1 MPVSGPGQG
10 SPWSAS
16 RPTESVPLQSFFRN
30 GVSCLPVALVP
41 TDGGAIRLSESELF
55 QQDLR
60 KITGRYLDIEEVR
73 RFGKT
78 GILCRSSNVECLTE
92 LLACTRFA
100 HTSVRAFI
108 PPHLACV
115 KGIVRGVPTNISPE
129 AFLKML
135 APADVVSVYRC
146 NRSVGDT
153 RVPTESVIVSFAG
166 LTRPTEVKAW
176 PYLFRV
182 EALSPRP
189 LQCRNC
195 WRFGH
200 SANACRSST
209 RCVKCGGSHS
219 TSDCNVETPRCCL
232 CEGTHTASDNS
243 CPARGRELQIIEI
256 IEKRHCSRTEAIS
269 LIKERDSGYA
279 AVTARQSISLEAT
292 VSAAVAT
299 AIDKAIPIVMERL
312 FNTFAEGLT
321 EMLAARLNNL
331 CNSFPVASATAG
343 GLACSESV
351 SYSENQME
359 LVQNRPTVAS
369 SPSPVNAEPSNS
381 FGEMRL
387 GNVVNKRRSTP
398 LSPSQSSLLKPKKG
412 STVDKQKQDVLR
424 SAVESTILS

>member
-1 MPVSGPGQG
+1 M
-10 SPWSAS
+10 
-16 RPTESVPLQSFFRN
+16 
-30 GVSCLPVALVP
+30 
-41 TDGGAIRLSESELF
+41 
-55 QQDLR
+55 
-60 KITGRYLDIEEVR
+60 
-73 RFGKT
+73 
-78 GILCRSSNVECLTE
+78 
-92 LLACTRFA
+92 
-100 HTSVRAFI
+100 
-108 PPHLACV
+108 
-115 KGIVRGVPTNISPE
+115 
-129 AFLKML
+129 
-135 APADVVSVYRC
+135 
-146 NRSVGDT
+146 
-153 RVPTESVIVSFAG
+153 
-166 LTRPTEVKAW
+166 
-176 PYLFRV
+176 
-182 EALSPRP
+182 
-189 LQCRNC
+189 
-195 WRFGH
+195 
-200 SANACRSST
+200 
-209 RCVKCGGSHS
+209 
-219 TSDCNVETPRCCL
+219 ETPRCCL